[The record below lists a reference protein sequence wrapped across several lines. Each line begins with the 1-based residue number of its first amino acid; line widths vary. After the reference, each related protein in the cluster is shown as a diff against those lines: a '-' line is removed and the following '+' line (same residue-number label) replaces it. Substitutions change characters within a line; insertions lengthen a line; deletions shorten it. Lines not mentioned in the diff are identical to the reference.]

1 MNSPANNIPGYK
13 RIIRLGLP
21 ILVGQLGMIA
31 VGFAD
36 TIMVGQYSTVSL
48 ASAAFVN
55 NLFNLAIF
63 GLLGFAYGLTP
74 LVGALFSGNHHRRI
88 GALVRN
94 GVAINI
100 AVALLITLIMGV
112 VYINLNSLGQPEELL
127 PVIRPYYLIYLAGLV
142 PVALFNVLAQWS
154 YGIRNTAMPM
164 WITLGSNLVNVF
176 GNWLL
181 IYGHFGCPE
190 MGLTG
195 AGISTLVSRVLCCL
209 AIICVFLFNRRYREY
224 REGFVKSRLDSG
236 SCGVVARTS
245 WPVAL
250 QMMFETGAF
259 SGSAVMAGWLG
270 SISLAA
276 FQVIVTI
283 STLGFCI
290 YYSMASAV
298 SVLVANSAGLNDGK
312 AMRTIA
318 FRGYRVI
325 LCLAAI
331 SSLVFI
337 FGLKGM
343 VWLFTDDPVVATSA
357 IALLV
362 PLLAY
367 QLGDAT
373 QINFVNALRGTANVM
388 PLLWIA
394 FVCYILVGLPATY
407 LFAFTFGMGLKGI
420 VFSFSVSLFLAGAL
434 FFLYFMRTTRRYI
447 STVS

>member
-1 MNSPANNIPGYK
+1 MTAPANNIPGYK

-36 TIMVGQYSTVSL
+36 TIMVGQYSTLSL
-48 ASAAFVN
+48 AAAAFVN

-74 LVGALFSGNHHRRI
+74 LVGALFSGNEHSRI

-94 GVAINI
+94 GVAVNV
-100 AVALLITLIMGV
+100 AVALLITLVMWII
-112 VYINLNSLGQPEELL
+112 YLNIDSLGQPEELL
-127 PVIRPYYLIYLAGLV
+127 PIIRPYYLTYLAGLL
-142 PVALFNVLAQWS
+142 PVALFNVMAQWS

-164 WITLGSNLVNVF
+164 WITLGSNLVNVG

-181 IYGHFGCPE
+181 IYGHLSCPE

-195 AGISTLVSRVLCCL
+195 AGLATLGSRILCCL
-209 AIICVFLFNRRYREY
+209 AIGAVFMFSRRYRAY
-224 REGFVKSRLDSG
+224 REGFSKSRLNSR
-236 SCGVVARTS
+236 SCKLVASTS
-245 WPVAL
+245 WPVSL

-270 SISLAA
+270 SIALAA

-312 AMRTIA
+312 AMRIIA

-325 LCLAAI
+325 LCLTAI

-343 VWLFTDDPVVATSA
+343 VGLFTDDPVVSASA
-357 IALLV
+357 IGLLV

-394 FVCYILVGLPATY
+394 FVCYILVGIPSTY

-420 VFSFSVSLFLAGAL
+420 VFSFSLSLFLAGAL
-434 FFLYFMRTTRRYI
+434 FYIYFMRTTRRYQ
-447 STVS
+447 SVVS